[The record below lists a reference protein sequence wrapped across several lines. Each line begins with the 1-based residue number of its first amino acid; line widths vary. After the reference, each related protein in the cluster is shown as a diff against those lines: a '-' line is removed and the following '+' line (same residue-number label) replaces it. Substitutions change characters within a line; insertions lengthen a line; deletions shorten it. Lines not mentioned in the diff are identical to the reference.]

1 MNGSLTFKYKISK
14 IHMFEI
20 SANISATRI
29 ALNTCNLKSQSKIIY
44 YSLQDRSCIAYRRET
59 D

>member
-14 IHMFEI
+14 IHMFE
-20 SANISATRI
+20 TRI
-29 ALNTCNLKSQSKIIY
+29 ALNNLKSQSKIIY
-44 YSLQDRSCIAYRRET
+44 YPLQDRSCIAYRRES

>member
-29 ALNTCNLKSQSKIIY
+29 ALNNLKSQSKIIY
-44 YSLQDRSCIAYRRET
+44 YPLQDRSCIAYRRES